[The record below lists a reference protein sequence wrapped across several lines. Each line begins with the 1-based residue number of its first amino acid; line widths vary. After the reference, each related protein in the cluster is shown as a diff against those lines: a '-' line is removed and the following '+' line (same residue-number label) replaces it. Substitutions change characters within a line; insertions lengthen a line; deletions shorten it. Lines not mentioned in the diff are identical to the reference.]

1 MIDGPLNNII
11 KVIKLD
17 FKKKKKKKQK
27 FKNISNSSRF
37 NYYI

>member
-17 FKKKKKKKQK
+17 FKKKKKKIEIQK
-27 FKNISNSSRF
+27 YFKFI
-37 NYYI
+37 

>member
-17 FKKKKKKKQK
+17 FKKKKKKKIEIQK
-27 FKNISNSSRF
+27 YFKFI
-37 NYYI
+37 